1 VTTVTVASKWIAYS
15 CDHGEGMV
23 PHSTSTGE
31 TVMDKQQLEISEM
44 ELTTEELNDVS
55 GGRTNA
61 DSDLYRAFMHGVID
75 GYNNGGGNVVIIFR

>member
-1 VTTVTVASKWIAYS
+1 
-15 CDHGEGMV
+15 
-23 PHSTSTGE
+23 
-31 TVMDKQQLEISEM
+31 MDKQQLEISEM